1 MTNVEFNHGAPRCR
15 VVTCVFDP
23 ADAVSHYEHVCNTS
37 IARMIADLMGGHFAG
52 ASQASGSSRTP
63 LDCVPQRTLV
73 GHALAQRVGI
83 RTPDDLCG
91 GVVPQALQATKAI
104 THRLVGPRAS
114 RPPGWSVRF
123 AEAINAAV
131 LPGYTAFR
139 LPEAARAGTQ
149 LLRAGAV
156 RITPTHAAGGKG
168 QAVVHG
174 PAALE
179 AALAALD
186 PDQVARCGVLL
197 ERHLEHV
204 TTYSIGQVHVA
215 SLTAS
220 YDGVQRFTLHNRGV
234 PSYGG
239 SDLVR
244 IRGGF
249 EALLGLELPPHLQLA
264 IAQATVYDRA
274 LVHDPHIIVS
284 RRNADVGQGCDHRGI
299 VCSGVLEQSWRIG
312 GASSAEIAALLV
324 LRADP
329 TIQVV
334 EASSCERDGAGVVP
348 PAGARVHCAG
358 TDPEEGAM
366 TIVRVVT
373 AQWRDVRGA
382 TRGGVLARAC
392 TGVA

>member
-1 MTNVEFNHGAPRCR
+1 
-15 VVTCVFDP
+15 
-23 ADAVSHYEHVCNTS
+23 
-37 IARMIADLMGGHFAG
+37 MGC
-52 ASQASGSSRTP
+52 SGS
-63 LDCVPQRTLV
+63 
-73 GHALAQRVGI
+73 
-83 RTPDDLCG
+83 
-91 GVVPQALQATKAI
+91 
-104 THRLVGPRAS
+104 PR
-114 RPPGWSVRF
+114 
-123 AEAINAAV
+123 I
-131 LPGYTAFR
+131 
-139 LPEAARAGTQ
+139 
-149 LLRAGAV
+149 
-156 RITPTHAAGGKG
+156 
-168 QAVVHG
+168 
-174 PAALE
+174 
-179 AALAALD
+179 
-186 PDQVARCGVLL
+186 
-197 ERHLEHV
+197 
-204 TTYSIGQVHVA
+204 
-215 SLTAS
+215 
-220 YDGVQRFTLHNRGV
+220 HNRGV

-274 LVHDPHIIVS
+274 LVHDPHTIVS

-299 VCSGVLEQSWRIG
+299 VCSGVFEQSWRIG

-334 EASSCERDGAGVVP
+334 EVSSCERYGAGVVP